1 MIVILKSPFLQVL
14 KKLDLTDC
22 NWKDQENCMAIATII
37 AKAGSLEETLLTTCE
52 SDRDILVERK
62 PGTKGRGYAKVSIE
76 GTGKLICEYDCE
88 TT

>member
-1 MIVILKSPFLQVL
+1 
-14 KKLDLTDC
+14 
-22 NWKDQENCMAIATII
+22 MAIATII

-62 PGTKGRGYAKVSIE
+62 PAKKGRGYAKVSIE
-76 GTGKLICEYDCE
+76 ETEKVICKYDCD